1 MGSGLAFIFIPL
13 FLYVT
18 PVALLCVKVADRT
31 SWKMG
36 WLFATA
42 LILAPA
48 ALLTVG
54 ALYDSGVW

>member
-1 MGSGLAFIFIPL
+1 MGSGLTFVAIPL
-13 FLYVT
+13 FLYLT
-18 PVALLCVKVADRT
+18 PVVLLCVKVADKT

-36 WLFATA
+36 WLIAVG
-42 LILAPA
+42 LIFAPA